1 MLVKIVSEI
10 CAEYGIKLEKY
21 SFDWIL
27 QLKKDE
33 KTARIF
39 GYQFENNTATACLI
53 CTDKS
58 ASSELLQAANIPV
71 VEHLFFTSP
80 ENFKYIGAKGNWQ
93 KISQLLSQHG
103 RLVVKPNEGTG
114 GEDVFRVSTSAE
126 LEAAVTAVFSRHSS
140 LAISPYYEIEKEYR
154 VILLNGTALLIYSK
168 EIPMLTGDGL
178 SSVWQLILGQHQLK
192 IPFTALSIEEQEEL
206 MKIPQA
212 GERIPYGWKHNLGL
226 GASPQIVLNQDL
238 AENLSQLAL
247 QAAQVVNVNFAS
259 VDIVL
264 TRGEYRVL
272 EINSGIM
279 MEHFAEISPD
289 HYQTA
294 KAIYQKAI
302 FSMMG
307 IGQQ

>member
-1 MLVKIVSEI
+1 MLVKIISEI
-10 CAEYGIKLEKY
+10 CAENDIKLERY

-27 QLKKDE
+27 QLKKVG
-33 KTARIF
+33 KTARVF

-58 ASSELLQAANIPV
+58 ASSELLRAARIPV
-71 VEHLFFTSP
+71 VEHMFFTSP

-93 KISQLLSQHG
+93 KISALLNTHG

-114 GEDVFRVSTSAE
+114 GVDVFRVSTNAE
-126 LEAAVTAVFSRHSS
+126 LEAAVTAVFSHHSA

-154 VILLNGTALLIYSK
+154 VILLNGTALLVYSK
-168 EIPMLTGDGL
+168 DIPMLTGDGQ
-178 SSVWQLILGQHQLK
+178 STVWQLILGQYKLK
-192 IPFTALSIEEQEEL
+192 IPFTALSVEEQEEL

-226 GASPQIVLNQDL
+226 GASPQIVADQSL
-238 AENLSQLAL
+238 AHNLAQLAL
-247 QAAQVVNVNFAS
+247 QAAKVVDVSFAS

-264 TRGEYRVL
+264 TQGEYRVL

-279 MEHFAEISPD
+279 MEHFAEISPA

-302 FSMMG
+302 FSLLELD
-307 IGQQ
+307 

>member
-192 IPFTALSIEEQEEL
+192 VPFTALSIEEQEEL

-226 GASPQIVLNQDL
+226 GASPQIVQDQDL